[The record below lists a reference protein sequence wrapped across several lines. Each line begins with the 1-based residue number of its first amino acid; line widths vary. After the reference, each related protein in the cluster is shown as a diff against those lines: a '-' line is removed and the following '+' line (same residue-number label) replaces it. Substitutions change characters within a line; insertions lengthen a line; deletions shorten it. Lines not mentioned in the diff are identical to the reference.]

1 MIQKKQRLTE
11 LYLDGI
17 IERSEFDR
25 RKNEIESILTE
36 LEPAP
41 ELPEIHTDFKGM
53 YGKLTNEKKA
63 VFWRAFLSGI
73 TVDRD
78 KNVNV
83 EFHTAK
89 VLAERLST
97 LKEIE

>member
-1 MIQKKQRLTE
+1 MWK
-11 LYLDGI
+11 D
-17 IERSEFDR
+17 
-25 RKNEIESILTE
+25 
-36 LEPAP
+36 
-41 ELPEIHTDFKGM
+41 
-53 YGKLTNEKKA
+53 EKKA

-78 KNVNV
+78 KKVNV

-89 VLAERLST
+89 VLAERLSM